1 MLPRLA
7 ALWGLGAV
15 FLLLTSAVYRLGKL
29 GIEAFAYPF
38 TWLHWL
44 TLVLTLVFMAYSEG
58 YRGFQRGFSPR
69 VAARARYLKD
79 HPQPLHLL
87 LAPLYCMGFIHA
99 TPRRR
104 LTTLILTSAIIVLII
119 LVRLLPQPWRGI
131 VDLGVVVGL
140 GWGTLS
146 LLIYSVRAFGPA
158 PPETDP
164 EVP

>member
-1 MLPRLA
+1 MLPKLA
-7 ALWGLGAV
+7 ALWGLGTI

-38 TWLHWL
+38 TWLHWA
-44 TLVLTLVFMAYSEG
+44 TLVLTLVIMAYSEG

-69 VAARARYLKD
+69 VAARARYLQE
-79 HPQPLHLL
+79 HPKPLHLL

-99 TPRRR
+99 TRRRR

-140 GWGTLS
+140 GWGTIS
-146 LLIYSVRAFGPA
+146 LLIYSVRAFGSS
-158 PPETDP
+158 PPDTDP